1 MTGIQLE
8 RTCNFLLRAGFD
20 GVELSDYMQE
30 DVVNAYKH
38 EQESL
43 IYFGAIDAPAAPIG
57 QTSSEFNET
66 PDMVGEICPDDYEF
80 TMREFFELT
89 FA

>member
-1 MTGIQLE
+1 MGIDENSQEGRLE
-8 RTCNFLLRAGFD
+8 IIRQETVAAIDMERAM
-20 GVELSDYMQE
+20 VE
-30 DVVNAYKH
+30 
-38 EQESL
+38 
-43 IYFGAIDAPAAPIG
+43 FGAYCSTLP
-57 QTSSEFNET
+57 SSEFNET